1 MRAGGEAPHQVLGRL
16 RFLLQCSECFRRARA
31 LPAALCYVP
40 REVQY
45 KICKDPSAAAAAAA
59 ARSLLSVWD
68 SPGPARGGKR
78 AARATI
84 EVRKGGCLRATGE
97 EYCNGAG
104 LWVKLSKVTA
114 AGTRPRRAAGGRR
127 VPTAVTGG
135 VCFQEQLE
143 ECGSS
148 RELAEGWLLARRF
161 GEGGDKLVPV
171 DSVEKIRWQHQ
182 TLGVDYKPA
191 VSWEQVVD
199 LTYSMRLGEKPRLA
213 EQDEAAVQKFRSVPP
228 GWSYEH
234 DMELGRFLY
243 DHSERELQHGDCTK
257 EHLSSVEVS
266 SQAEDGSAARLTDNQ
281 TYTFWESNGP
291 PGQHWVRLNMK
302 KGTIVKKLWLMLDS
316 QDNSYIPRRVAVYGG
331 PLDRLQ
337 HLRTVLINENSF
349 QDVCILRDMKIH
361 LPVLEIRIL
370 ECRDQGCNVR
380 LRGIKIKSFW
390 EWDLILNAD
399 MFQPARLVRYP
410 LLEGVNTDVLY
421 RRAVVIQRFVQLLDS
436 VLCYLIPLSE
446 DSVGTFNAL
455 RSMKPFLLL
464 SKQSTALI
472 AHCLQSSES
481 TPPHTLPKLY
491 INRHLAREH
500 RSNPALDPSCR
511 NTVFTQLYEGLRS
524 SKNKQPLD
532 YRWPLSYSQWWECE
546 FITEGIVDNGGGF
559 RDSLSD
565 ISEELCPSSGDV
577 AVPLPF
583 FVRTS
588 NQGNSSSDTRDLYVP
603 NPSCRDF
610 PKYEW
615 IGQLMGAALRSKEFL
630 ILALPALVWKQL
642 AGEEVSWSKDF
653 VTVDSELVKL
663 LEVLEGVDREAFE
676 FMFGRELTYTTVLS
690 DQRMVELIPNGSST
704 VVRYEDRKEF
714 IRLVQRARL
723 EESKEQIAAMRAGL
737 LRVVPQPVLD
747 VLTWQQLE
755 KKICGDPEITLAELR
770 RFITF
775 EDFPSDD
782 TRIQNFLEA
791 LNNFT
796 SEDLSRFLKFVT
808 GRSRLPV
815 QITVYPERENLNTL
829 DLMPQA
835 STCSCS
841 FFLPNYSS
849 AKACEELLRYAV
861 YHCMSIDTDKNP
873 WDE

>member
-45 KICKDPSAAAAAAA
+45 KICKDPAAAAAAAA

-104 LWVKLSKVTA
+104 LWVKLSK
-114 AGTRPRRAAGGRR
+114 
-127 VPTAVTGG
+127 
-135 VCFQEQLE
+135 EQLE
-143 ECGSS
+143 EYTSS
-148 RELAEGWLLARRF
+148 RDLAEGWLLAQRF

-171 DSVEKIRWQHQ
+171 DSVEKIQWQHQ

-243 DHSERELQHGDCTK
+243 DHRERERQCGDCTK

-266 SQAEDGSAARLTDNQ
+266 SQTEDGSATHLTDNQ

-302 KGTIVKKLWLMLDS
+302 KGTIVKKLWLMLDGQAS
-316 QDNSYIPRRVAVYGG
+316 SYVPRRVAVYGG
-331 PLDRLQ
+331 APNRLQ

-370 ECRDQGCNVR
+370 ECRDQGYNVR

-472 AHCLQSSES
+472 THCLQSSES

-500 RSNPALDPSCR
+500 RTNPALDPSCK

-524 SKNKQPLD
+524 SKNNQPLD

-546 FITEGIVDNGGGF
+546 FITEGIIDYGGGF

-565 ISEELCPSSGDV
+565 VSEELCPSSGDV

-630 ILALPALVWKQL
+630 ILALPVLVWKQL

-653 VTVDSELVKL
+653 ATVDSELVKL

-676 FMFGRELTYTTVLS
+676 FMFGRELTYTIVRS
-690 DQRMVELIPNGSST
+690 DQRVVELIPNGSST

-714 IRLVQRARL
+714 IRLVQKARL

-747 VLTWQQLE
+747 LLTWQQLE
-755 KKICGDPEITLAELR
+755 KKVCGDPEITVAELR

-815 QITVYPERENLNTL
+815 QITVYPERENLNAL

-861 YHCMSIDTDKNP
+861 YNCMSIDTDKNP

>member
-45 KICKDPSAAAAAAA
+45 KICKDPAAAAAAAA

-104 LWVKLSKVTA
+104 LWVKLSK
-114 AGTRPRRAAGGRR
+114 
-127 VPTAVTGG
+127 
-135 VCFQEQLE
+135 EQLE
-143 ECGSS
+143 EYTSS
-148 RELAEGWLLARRF
+148 RDLAEGWLLAQRF

-171 DSVEKIRWQHQ
+171 ESVEKIQWQHQ

-191 VSWEQVVD
+191 V
-199 LTYSMRLGEKPRLA
+199 R
-213 EQDEAAVQKFRSVPP
+213 
-228 GWSYEH
+228 
-234 DMELGRFLY
+234 
-243 DHSERELQHGDCTK
+243 
-257 EHLSSVEVS
+257 
-266 SQAEDGSAARLTDNQ
+266 
-281 TYTFWESNGP
+281 
-291 PGQHWVRLNMK
+291 
-302 KGTIVKKLWLMLDS
+302 KLWLMLDG
-316 QDNSYIPRRVAVYGG
+316 QANSYIPRRVAVYGG
-331 PLDRLQ
+331 APNRLY

-349 QDVCILRDMKIH
+349 QDICILRDMKTH

-370 ECRDQGCNVR
+370 ECRDQGYNVR

-410 LLEGVNTDVLY
+410 LLEGVDADVLY
-421 RRAVVIQRFVQLLDS
+421 RRAVLIQRFVQLLDS
-436 VLCYLIPLSE
+436 VLCYLIPCPE
-446 DSVGTFNAL
+446 DSSGTFNAL

-464 SKQSTALI
+464 SKQSAALI
-472 AHCLQSSES
+472 THCLQSSES
-481 TPPHTLPKLY
+481 IPPPTLPKLY

-500 RSNPALDPSCR
+500 RANPTLDPSCR
-511 NTVFTQLYEGLRS
+511 NTVFVRLYEGLRS
-524 SKNKQPLD
+524 SKNNQPLD

-546 FITEGIVDNGGGF
+546 FITEGIIDSGGGF

-565 ISEELCPSSGDV
+565 VSEELCPSSSDV
-577 AVPLPF
+577 PVPLPF

-588 NQGNSSSDTRDLYVP
+588 NQGNSSSDTRDMYVP
-603 NPSCRDF
+603 NPSCKDF

-653 VTVDSELVKL
+653 AAVDMELVKL

-676 FMFGRELTYTTVLS
+676 FMFGRELTYTMVRS
-690 DQRMVELIPNGSST
+690 DQRVVELIPNGSST

-714 IRLVQRARL
+714 IRLLQRARL
-723 EESKEQIAAMRAGL
+723 EESKDQIAAMRAGL

-747 VLTWQQLE
+747 LLTWQQLE
-755 KKICGDPEITLAELR
+755 KKVCGDAEITVAELR

-775 EDFPSDD
+775 EDFAAND

-796 SEDLSRFLKFVT
+796 SKDLSRFLKFVT

-815 QITVYPERENLNTL
+815 QITVYPERANLNAL

-841 FFLPNYSS
+841 FFLPHYSS
-849 AKACEELLRYAV
+849 AKACEDLLRYAV
-861 YHCMSIDTDKNP
+861 YNCMSIDTDKNT

>member
-16 RFLLQCSECFRRARA
+16 RFLLQCSECFRRAQA

-45 KICKDPSAAAAAAA
+45 KICKDPAAAAAAAA

-104 LWVKLSKVTA
+104 LWVKLSK
-114 AGTRPRRAAGGRR
+114 
-127 VPTAVTGG
+127 
-135 VCFQEQLE
+135 EQLE
-143 ECGSS
+143 EYTSGHG
-148 RELAEGWLLARRF
+148 LAEGWLLAQRF
-161 GEGGDKLVPV
+161 GGGGDKLVPV
-171 DSVEKIRWQHQ
+171 ESVEKIQWQHQ

-191 VSWEQVVD
+191 V
-199 LTYSMRLGEKPRLA
+199 
-213 EQDEAAVQKFRSVPP
+213 RSVPP

-243 DHSERELQHGDCTK
+243 DHSERELWYGDCTK
-257 EHLSSVEVS
+257 EHLSSIKVS
-266 SQAEDGSAARLTDNQ
+266 SQVENCGVAHLTDNQ
-281 TYTFWESNGP
+281 TYTFWESNGAL
-291 PGQHWVRLNMK
+291 GQHWVRLNMK
-302 KGTIVKKLWLMLDS
+302 KGAIVKKLWLMLDV
-316 QDNSYIPRRVAVYGG
+316 QINSYIPKRVAVYGG
-331 PLDRLQ
+331 VPNRLQ
-337 HLRTVLINENSF
+337 HLRTVLINENSYR
-349 QDVCILRDMKIH
+349 DVCILRNMKTH
-361 LPVLEIRIL
+361 LPVLEIRFL
-370 ECRDQGCNVR
+370 ECRDEGYNVR

-390 EWDLILNAD
+390 EWDLILNAS

-410 LLEGVNTDVLY
+410 LLEGVDTDVLY
-421 RRAVVIQRFVQLLDS
+421 RRAVLIQRFVQLLDS
-436 VLCYLIPLSE
+436 VLHYLFPLSE
-446 DSVGTFNAL
+446 ESIGTFNAL

-464 SKQSTALI
+464 SKQNTALI
-472 AHCLQSSES
+472 AHYLQSSEK
-481 TPPHTLPKLY
+481 TPQYIPPKLH

-500 RSNPALDPSCR
+500 RANPALDPSCR

-524 SKNKQPLD
+524 SKSSLD
-532 YRWPLSYSQWWECE
+532 YRWPLTYSQWWECE
-546 FITEGIVDNGGGF
+546 FITEGIIDNGGGF

-565 ISEELCPSSGDV
+565 VSEELCPSSGDV
-577 AVPLPF
+577 PVPLPF

-588 NQGNSSSDTRDLYVP
+588 NQGNSSSTTRDMYVP
-603 NPSCRDF
+603 NPSCKDF

-630 ILALPALVWKQL
+630 MLSLPALVWKQL

-653 VTVDSELVKL
+653 ATVDTELVKL

-676 FMFGRELTYTTVLS
+676 FMFGRELTYTIVQS
-690 DQRMVELIPNGSST
+690 DQRVVELIPNGSST

-737 LRVVPQPVLD
+737 LCVVPQPVLD
-747 VLTWQQLE
+747 LLTWQQLE
-755 KKICGDPEITLAELR
+755 KKICGDPEITVAELR
-770 RFITF
+770 RFMTF
-775 EDFPSDD
+775 EDFPPND

-815 QITVYPERENLNTL
+815 QITVYPQRTDSNTL
-829 DLMPQA
+829 DLMPEA

-861 YHCMSIDTDKNP
+861 YNCMSIDTDRNP

>member
-16 RFLLQCSECFRRARA
+16 RFLLQCSECFRRARP

-45 KICKDPSAAAAAAA
+45 KICKDPAAA
-59 ARSLLSVWD
+59 ARSPLSVWD
-68 SPGPARGGKR
+68 SPGPARGRKR
-78 AARATI
+78 AARTTI

-104 LWVKLSKVTA
+104 LWVKLSK
-114 AGTRPRRAAGGRR
+114 
-127 VPTAVTGG
+127 
-135 VCFQEQLE
+135 EQLE
-143 ECGSS
+143 EYTSS
-148 RELAEGWLLARRF
+148 HDLEEGWLLAQRF

-171 DSVEKIRWQHQ
+171 DSVEKIQWQHQ
-182 TLGVDYKPA
+182 TLGVDYKPM

-199 LTYSMRLGEKPRLA
+199 LTYSIHLGEKPRLA
-213 EQDEAAVQKFRSVPP
+213 EQDEAAVQKFRSVPL

-243 DHSERELQHGDCTK
+243 DHSERELQHQDCTK
-257 EHLSSVEVS
+257 EHISSIEVS
-266 SQAEDGSAARLTDNQ
+266 SQAEDHGVAHLTDNQ
-281 TYTFWESNGP
+281 TYTSWESNGP

-302 KGTIVKKLWLMLDS
+302 KGTIVKKLWLMLDGQVS
-316 QDNSYIPRRVAVYGG
+316 SYIPKRVAVYGG
-331 PLDRLQ
+331 ALNRLQ
-337 HLRTVLINENSF
+337 HLRTILIDENTF
-349 QDVCILRDMKIH
+349 QDVCILCDMTTH

-370 ECRDQGCNVR
+370 ECQDHGYNVR
-380 LRGIKIKSFW
+380 LRGIKITSFW

-410 LLEGVNTDVLY
+410 LLEGVDADVLY
-421 RRAVVIQRFVQLLDS
+421 RRAVLIQRFVQVLDS

-446 DSVGTFNAL
+446 ESIGTFNAL

-472 AHCLQSSES
+472 THCLQSSET
-481 TPPHTLPKLY
+481 TPPHTPPKLY
-491 INRHLAREH
+491 INRYLAGEH
-500 RSNPALDPSCR
+500 RANPALDPSCR
-511 NTVFTQLYEGLRS
+511 NAVFTQLYESLRS
-524 SKNKQPLD
+524 SKNNWPLD
-532 YRWPLSYSQWWECE
+532 YRWPPKYSQWWQCD
-546 FITEGIVDNGGGF
+546 FIAEGIVDNGGGF

-565 ISEELCPSSGDV
+565 MSEELCPSSADV
-577 AVPLPF
+577 PVPLPF
-583 FVRTS
+583 FVRAS
-588 NQGNSSSDTRDLYVP
+588 NQGNSSSDTRDMYVP
-603 NPSCRDF
+603 NPSCKDF

-615 IGQLMGAALRSKEFL
+615 IGQLMGAALRGNEFL
-630 ILALPALVWKQL
+630 VLALPALVWKQL
-642 AGEEVSWSKDF
+642 AGEEVTWSKDF
-653 VTVDSELVKL
+653 ATVDLELVKL

-704 VVRYEDRKEF
+704 AVRYEDRKEF
-714 IRLVQRARL
+714 IRLVQKARL

-737 LRVVPQPVLD
+737 LCVVPQPVLD
-747 VLTWQQLE
+747 LLTWQQLE
-755 KKICGDPEITLAELR
+755 KMICGDPKITVAELR

-782 TRIQNFLEA
+782 TRIQNFLQA

-815 QITVYPERENLNTL
+815 QITVYPEGENLNAL
-829 DLMPQA
+829 DMMPQA
-835 STCSCS
+835 STCSCT
-841 FFLPNYSS
+841 FYLPNYSS

-861 YHCMSIDTDKNP
+861 YNCMSIDTDKNP

>member
-16 RFLLQCSECFRRARA
+16 RFLLQCSECFRRAQA

-45 KICKDPSAAAAAAA
+45 KICKDPAAAAAP
-59 ARSLLSVWD
+59 RSLLSVWD

-104 LWVKLSKVTA
+104 LWVKLSK
-114 AGTRPRRAAGGRR
+114 
-127 VPTAVTGG
+127 
-135 VCFQEQLE
+135 EQLE
-143 ECGSS
+143 EYTS
-148 RELAEGWLLARRF
+148 RHDLAEGWLLAQRF

-171 DSVEKIRWQHQ
+171 ESAEKMQWQHQ

-199 LTYSMRLGEKPRLA
+199 LTYSMRLGEKPRLL
-213 EQDEAAVQKFRSVPP
+213 EQDEAAVKKFRSMPP

-243 DHSERELQHGDCTK
+243 DHSERELQRGDCTK

-266 SQAEDGSAARLTDNQ
+266 SHVDDCGVAHLTDNQ
-281 TYTFWESNGP
+281 TFTFWESNGP
-291 PGQHWVRLNMK
+291 QGQHWVRLNMR
-302 KGTIVKKLWLMLDS
+302 KGTIVKKLWLMLDG
-316 QDNSYIPRRVAVYGG
+316 QDSSYIPRRVAVYGG
-331 PLDRLQ
+331 APNRLQ
-337 HLRTVLINENSF
+337 HLRTVLISENSF
-349 QDVCILRDMKIH
+349 QDICILRDMKTH

-390 EWDLILNAD
+390 EWDLILNAN

-410 LLEGVNTDVLY
+410 LLEGVDADVLY
-421 RRAVVIQRFVQLLDS
+421 RRAVLIQRFVQLLDS
-436 VLCYLIPLSE
+436 VLHYLIPLSE
-446 DSVGTFNAL
+446 DSIGTFNAL

-464 SKQSTALI
+464 SKQGAALI
-472 AHCLQSSES
+472 THCLQSSES
-481 TPPHTLPKLY
+481 TRPHTLPKLY

-500 RSNPALDPSCR
+500 RANPTLDPSCR

-524 SKNKQPLD
+524 SKNNQLLD
-532 YRWPLSYSQWWECE
+532 YRWPLTYSQWWECE
-546 FITEGIVDNGGGF
+546 FITEGIIDNGGGF

-565 ISEELCPSSGDV
+565 VSEELCPSSGDV
-577 AVPLPF
+577 PVPLPF

-588 NQGNSSSDTRDLYVP
+588 NQGNSSSDTRDMYVP
-603 NPSCRDF
+603 NPSCKDF

-630 ILALPALVWKQL
+630 ILSLPALVWKQL

-653 VTVDSELVKL
+653 AAVDSELVKL

-676 FMFGRELTYTTVLS
+676 FMFGRELTYTVVQS

-714 IRLVQRARL
+714 ICLVQKARL

-747 VLTWQQLE
+747 LLTWQQLE
-755 KKICGDPEITLAELR
+755 KKVCGDPEITVAELQ

-775 EDFPSDD
+775 EDFSSNDI
-782 TRIQNFLEA
+782 RIQNFLEA

-796 SEDLSRFLKFVT
+796 SEDLSHFLKFVT

-815 QITVYPERENLNTL
+815 QITVYPERADLNSL
-829 DLMPQA
+829 DMMPQA
-835 STCSCS
+835 STCSCA

-861 YHCMSIDTDKNP
+861 YNCMSIDTDKNP

>member
-1 MRAGGEAPHQVLGRL
+1 MPQ
-16 RFLLQCSECFRRARA
+16 
-31 LPAALCYVP
+31 
-40 REVQY
+40 
-45 KICKDPSAAAAAAA
+45 
-59 ARSLLSVWD
+59 
-68 SPGPARGGKR
+68 
-78 AARATI
+78 
-84 EVRKGGCLRATGE
+84 
-97 EYCNGAG
+97 
-104 LWVKLSKVTA
+104 
-114 AGTRPRRAAGGRR
+114 
-127 VPTAVTGG
+127 
-135 VCFQEQLE
+135 
-143 ECGSS
+143 
-148 RELAEGWLLARRF
+148 
-161 GEGGDKLVPV
+161 
-171 DSVEKIRWQHQ
+171 
-182 TLGVDYKPA
+182 
-191 VSWEQVVD
+191 SWEQVVD
-199 LTYSMRLGEKPRLA
+199 LTYSTRLGETTRVI
-213 EQDEAAVQKFRSVPP
+213 EQDETAVQKFRSVPP

-243 DHSERELQHGDCTK
+243 NHGERELQCRDCTK
-257 EHLSSVEVS
+257 EHLCSIEVS
-266 SQAEDGSAARLTDNQ
+266 SQVEDYGVAHLTDNQ

-302 KGTIVKKLWLMLDS
+302 KGSIVKKLWLMLDG
-316 QDNSYIPRRVAVYGG
+316 QAISYIPRRVAVYGG
-331 PLDRLQ
+331 APNRLQ
-337 HLRTVLINENSF
+337 HLRTVLIKENSF
-349 QDVCILRDMKIH
+349 QDVCILRDMKTH

-370 ECRDQGCNVR
+370 ECRDQGYNVR

-390 EWDLILNAD
+390 EWDLVLNAD

-410 LLEGVNTDVLY
+410 LLEGVDTDVLY
-421 RRAVVIQRFVQLLDS
+421 RRAVLIQRFVQLLDS

-446 DSVGTFNAL
+446 DSIGTFSAL
-455 RSMKPFLLL
+455 TVSICQAPLGWCR
-464 SKQSTALI
+464 AAVI

-481 TPPHTLPKLY
+481 TPPHTPPKLY

-500 RSNPALDPSCR
+500 RANPALDPSCR

-524 SKNKQPLD
+524 SKNNQPLD

-546 FITEGIVDNGGGF
+546 FTTEGIIDNGGGF

-565 ISEELCPSSGDV
+565 VSEELCPSSGDV
-577 AVPLPF
+577 PVPLPF

-588 NQGNSSSDTRDLYVP
+588 NQGNSSSDSRDTYVP
-603 NPSCRDF
+603 NPSCKDF

-630 ILALPALVWKQL
+630 VLSLPALVWKQL

-653 VTVDSELVKL
+653 AAVDSELVKL

-676 FMFGRELTYTTVLS
+676 FMFGRELTYTVVRS

-723 EESKEQIAAMRAGL
+723 EESKEQIAALRAGL
-737 LRVVPQPVLD
+737 LSVVPQPVLD
-747 VLTWQQLE
+747 LLTWQQLE
-755 KKICGDPEITLAELR
+755 KKVCGDPEITVAELR

-775 EDFPSDD
+775 EDFSSDD

-815 QITVYPERENLNTL
+815 QITVYPERENLNAL

-835 STCSCS
+835 STCSCT

-849 AKACEELLRYAV
+849 AKACEELVRYAV
-861 YHCMSIDTDKNP
+861 YNCMSIDTDKSP

>member
-1 MRAGGEAPHQVLGRL
+1 MPASGEAPHQVLGRL
-16 RFLLQCSECFRRARA
+16 RFLLQCSECFRRSRA

-45 KICKDPSAAAAAAA
+45 KICKDPAAAAAAAA

-68 SPGPARGGKR
+68 SPGSARGGKR

-84 EVRKGGCLRATGE
+84 AVRKGGCLRATGE

-104 LWVKLSKVTA
+104 LWIKLSK
-114 AGTRPRRAAGGRR
+114 
-127 VPTAVTGG
+127 
-135 VCFQEQLE
+135 EQLE
-143 ECGSS
+143 EYTSS
-148 RELAEGWLLARRF
+148 HDLAEGWLLAQRF

-171 DSVEKIRWQHQ
+171 DSVKTIQWQHQ
-182 TLGVDYKPA
+182 TLGVDYKPV
-191 VSWEQVVD
+191 VSWEQLVD
-199 LTYSMRLGEKPRLA
+199 LTYSMHLGEKPRLI

-228 GWSYEH
+228 GWSYEC

-243 DHSERELQHGDCTK
+243 DHSERELQRRDCTK

-266 SQAEDGSAARLTDNQ
+266 SQVEDCSAAHLTDNQ
-281 TYTFWESNGP
+281 PYTFWESNGP
-291 PGQHWVRLNMK
+291 RGQHWVRLNMK
-302 KGTIVKKLWLMLDS
+302 KGAVVKKLWVMLDGQVS
-316 QDNSYIPRRVAVYGG
+316 SYVPRRVALYGG
-331 PLDRLQ
+331 APNRLQ

-349 QDVCILRDMKIH
+349 QDVCILRDMKTH
-361 LPVLEIRIL
+361 LPMLEIRIL
-370 ECRDQGCNVR
+370 ECRDQGYNVR

-399 MFQPARLVRYP
+399 MFQPAQLVRYP
-410 LLEGVNTDVLY
+410 LLEGVDANVLY
-421 RRAVVIQRFVQLLDS
+421 RRAVLIQRFVQLLDS
-436 VLCYLIPLSE
+436 VLCYLTPPSE
-446 DSVGTFNAL
+446 DSIGTFNAL
-455 RSMKPFLLL
+455 RNMKPFLML

-472 AHCLQSSES
+472 THCLQSSES
-481 TPPHTLPKLY
+481 TPPHAPPKVN

-500 RSNPALDPSCR
+500 RANPARDPSCR

-524 SKNKQPLD
+524 SKNNQPLD

-546 FITEGIVDNGGGF
+546 FITEGIIDNGGGF

-565 ISEELCPSSGDV
+565 MSEELCPSSGD
-577 AVPLPF
+577 APVPLPF

-588 NQGNSSSDTRDLYVP
+588 NQGNSSSNTRDMYVP
-603 NPSCRDF
+603 NPSCKDF

-615 IGQLMGAALRSKEFL
+615 IGQLMGAALRSKEIL

-653 VTVDSELVKL
+653 AAVDSELVKL

-676 FMFGRELTYTTVLS
+676 FMFGRELTYTMVRS
-690 DQRMVELIPNGSST
+690 DQRVVELIPGGSST

-714 IRLVQRARL
+714 IRLVQKARL

-747 VLTWQQLE
+747 MLTWQQLE
-755 KKICGDPEITLAELR
+755 KKVCGDPEITMAELR
-770 RFITF
+770 KFITF
-775 EDFPSDD
+775 DDFPSDD
-782 TRIQNFLEA
+782 TRVQKFLEA
-791 LNNFT
+791 LSNFT

-815 QITVYPERENLNTL
+815 QITVYPERTNLNTL

-849 AKACEELLRYAV
+849 AKVCEELLRYAV
-861 YHCMSIDTDKNP
+861 YNCISIDTDKDT

>member
-16 RFLLQCSECFRRARA
+16 RFLLQCSECFRRAQA

-45 KICKDPSAAAAAAA
+45 KICKDPAAAAAAAA

-78 AARATI
+78 AARTTI

-104 LWVKLSKVTA
+104 LWVKLSK
-114 AGTRPRRAAGGRR
+114 
-127 VPTAVTGG
+127 
-135 VCFQEQLE
+135 EQLE
-143 ECGSS
+143 EYASGHG
-148 RELAEGWLLARRF
+148 LAEGWLLAQRF
-161 GEGGDKLVPV
+161 GGGGDKLVPV
-171 DSVEKIRWQHQ
+171 ESVEKIQWQHQ

-191 VSWEQVVD
+191 V
-199 LTYSMRLGEKPRLA
+199 
-213 EQDEAAVQKFRSVPP
+213 RSVPP

-243 DHSERELQHGDCTK
+243 DHSERELWYGDCTK
-257 EHLSSVEVS
+257 EHLSSIKVS
-266 SQAEDGSAARLTDNQ
+266 SQVENCGVAHLTDNQ
-281 TYTFWESNGP
+281 TNTFWESNGAL
-291 PGQHWVRLNMK
+291 GQHWVRLDMK
-302 KGTIVKKLWLMLDS
+302 KGAIVKKLWLMLDV
-316 QDNSYIPRRVAVYGG
+316 QANCYIPKRVAVYGG
-331 PLDRLQ
+331 MPNKLQ
-337 HLRTVLINENSF
+337 HLRTVLINENSYR
-349 QDVCILRDMKIH
+349 DVCILRNMKTH
-361 LPVLEIRIL
+361 LPVLEIRFL
-370 ECRDQGCNVR
+370 ECRDEGYNVR

-390 EWDLILNAD
+390 EWDLILNAS

-410 LLEGVNTDVLY
+410 LLEGVDTDVLY
-421 RRAVVIQRFVQLLDS
+421 RRAVLIQRFVQLLDS
-436 VLCYLIPLSE
+436 VLHYLFPLSE
-446 DSVGTFNAL
+446 ESIGTFNAL

-464 SKQSTALI
+464 SKQNTALI
-472 AHCLQSSES
+472 AHYLQSSER
-481 TPPHTLPKLY
+481 TPQYILPKLR

-500 RSNPALDPSCR
+500 RANPALDPSCR

-524 SKNKQPLD
+524 SKSSLD
-532 YRWPLSYSQWWECE
+532 YRWPLTYRQWWECE
-546 FITEGIVDNGGGF
+546 FITEGIIDNGGGF

-565 ISEELCPSSGDV
+565 VSEELCPSSGDV
-577 AVPLPF
+577 PVPLPF

-588 NQGNSSSDTRDLYVP
+588 NQGNSSSTTRDMYVP
-603 NPSCRDF
+603 NPSCKDF

-630 ILALPALVWKQL
+630 MLSLPALVWKQL

-653 VTVDSELVKL
+653 ATVDTELVKL
-663 LEVLEGVDREAFE
+663 LELLQGVDREAFE
-676 FMFGRELTYTTVLS
+676 FMFGRELTYTIAQS
-690 DQRMVELIPNGSST
+690 DQRVVELIPNGSST
-704 VVRYEDRKEF
+704 VVHYEDRKEF

-737 LRVVPQPVLD
+737 LCVVPQPVLD
-747 VLTWQQLE
+747 LLTWQQLE
-755 KKICGDPEITLAELR
+755 KKICGDPEITVAELR
-770 RFITF
+770 RFMTF
-775 EDFPSDD
+775 EDFPPND

-815 QITVYPERENLNTL
+815 QITVYPQRTDSDTL
-829 DLMPQA
+829 DLMPEA

-849 AKACEELLRYAV
+849 VKACEELLRYAV
-861 YHCMSIDTDKNP
+861 YNCMSIDTDRNP